1 MNGASAAIRH
11 VQVVPLSARA
21 ELAHVVRVGLAIV
34 VAATAYLSV
43 HSSLFAGNPGTRQLL
58 PFQKLAM
65 SRSESE
71 QKMFVDIQEG
81 LIEAENRRSTSGAW
95 PTVAALAGDGV
106 PPFAFDPTNRGA
118 RYSWTLVHE
127 GAYVN
132 YLGLPNRPHAPAWL
146 LLVQEPEPGAS
157 SNLVREDQEH
167 HRLLNGMMLQ
177 VSTWVR
183 EDGRVAARLINTPQA
198 EGWTELLA
206 VEPSAAPSSH

>member
-1 MNGASAAIRH
+1 LSTAAAAIRQ
-11 VQVVPLSARA
+11 VEVVPLSARA

-34 VAATAYLSV
+34 VAATVYLSL
-43 HSSLFAGNPGTRQLL
+43 HSSLFAGDPATRQLL

-65 SRSESE
+65 SRPESE

-81 LIEAENRRSTSGAW
+81 LLEAENRRSTSGAW
-95 PTVAALAGDGV
+95 PTVAELAGDGV
-106 PPFAFDPTNRGA
+106 PPFTFDPTNRGA
-118 RYSWTLVHE
+118 KYAWTLIRE

-132 YLGLPNRPHAPAWL
+132 YLGLPDRSSAPAWL

-157 SNLVREDQEH
+157 SNLVRQDQEH
-167 HRLLNGMMLQ
+167 HRLLDGTMLQ

-183 EDGRVAARLINTPQA
+183 EDGRVAKRLINTPQA

-206 VEPSAAPSSH
+206 VEPSAAPSR